1 MIVPFCANP
10 ETAGIETVTYRAP
23 RDRSIMDAVVL
34 AAGEGERLA
43 PLTESRPKPMLP
55 AANRPILS
63 YVFDTLVDAGV
74 DSIAVVIGYERDHI
88 RDHFGNTY
96 RDTPLEYVV
105 QEKQLG
111 SGHALLQARDAVDGP
126 FLVLNGDQIVDPGM
140 VTDVRDAY
148 DPAQEVGA
156 LGVIEQAAVV
166 RYSTVSIADDVVTTV
181 SETPDADSGL
191 VNAGVYAFDGRIF
204 DAIDATPRTDG
215 ELSLPVTLERVVTDD
230 ADGRLRAVRTDGLW
244 LDATYAWDLLA
255 VAEHLLDVEWIEGV
269 TEDEGVWVA
278 DSAQVHDS
286 AVLRA
291 PVVVAPDAV
300 VGPNA
305 VVGPATSLGRNATVG
320 ANATISRSVLDVDT
334 RVGPNCSLHE
344 VVTGRAVDIGAGTV
358 APSGAADI
366 PVAGQVVEGQSVGA
380 VLADRV
386 TAAGDNS
393 FAPGAIVGTDA
404 SLGVGTH
411 VVGRVSRGAEVVR

>member
-1 MIVPFCANP
+1 
-10 ETAGIETVTYRAP
+10 
-23 RDRSIMDAVVL
+23 MDAVVL

-74 DSIAVVIGYERDHI
+74 DSITVVIGYERDHI

-126 FLVLNGDQIVDPGM
+126 FLVVNGDQIVDPGM

-148 DPAQEVGA
+148 DPPHEVGA
-156 LGVIEQAAVV
+156 LGVIEHAGVV

-215 ELSLPVTLERVVTDD
+215 ELSLPVTLEQIIDDD
-230 ADGRLRAVRTDGLW
+230 AVGRLRAVRTDGLW

-255 VAEHLLDVEWIEGV
+255 VAEHLLDVEWIEDV

-344 VVTGRAVDIGAGTV
+344 VVTGRAVDIAAGTI

-366 PVAGQVVEGQSVGA
+366 PVAGRVVEGQSVGA

-386 TAAGDNS
+386 TVEGAGS
-393 FAPGAIVGTDA
+393 FDPGAIVGTGA
-404 SLGVGTH
+404 TLGVGTH
-411 VVGRVSRGAEVVR
+411 VSGRVDRDTEVVR